1 MIDMLTF
8 PSKSVFGC
16 NSVSWLPNWNGCC
29 MVKHSNCSN
38 GEYKHKQGW
47 AANNGVKS
55 AYNNNLPLKKPW
67 SPTTMNP
74 LITVITS
81 TSNPTTIIDVTTVVP
96 TKTKSSSIKVS

>member
-1 MIDMLTF
+1 MIDMLTAL
-8 PSKSVFGC
+8 SKSVPGC

-29 MVKHSNCSN
+29 MVKHSNCTN
-38 GEYKHKQGW
+38 GVYKHDKGGT
-47 AANNGVKS
+47 NKGVKS

-81 TSNPTTIIDVTTVVP
+81 TSNPTTTTDMTTVVP
-96 TKTKSSSIKVS
+96 TTMKFSVKVS

>member
-8 PSKSVFGC
+8 LSKSVSGC
-16 NSVSWLPNWNGCC
+16 NSVSWLPSWNGCC
-29 MVKHSNCSN
+29 MVKNGNCTNS
-38 GEYKHKQGW
+38 EYKHKKGW

-81 TSNPTTIIDVTTVVP
+81 TSNPTTTVDVTTVVP